1 MQRAAFAAMRCACVA
16 ERALPAGVAA
26 PPERER
32 EREPPPWRL
41 ACDFERFSVHSSL
54 IFSCDARTKANASF
68 WGGFQGPF
76 PPAVTH
82 GPALKYSYR
91 SDRVTRDWSVA
102 LRVAAS
108 HSRHLVTFG
117 KWIPFFVFVFCTG

>member
-41 ACDFERFSVHSSL
+41 ACDFERFSAHSSL
-54 IFSCDARTKANASF
+54 IFSCDARKQKQMRRFGADF
-68 WGGFQGPF
+68 R
-76 PPAVTH
+76 
-82 GPALKYSYR
+82 ALF
-91 SDRVTRDWSVA
+91 
-102 LRVAAS
+102 LQ
-108 HSRHLVTFG
+108 
-117 KWIPFFVFVFCTG
+117 P